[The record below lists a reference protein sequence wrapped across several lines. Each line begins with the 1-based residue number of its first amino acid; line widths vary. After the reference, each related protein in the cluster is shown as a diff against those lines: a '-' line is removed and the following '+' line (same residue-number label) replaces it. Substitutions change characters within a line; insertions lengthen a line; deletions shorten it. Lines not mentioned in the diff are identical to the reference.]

1 MRLYEEVFK
10 NADNAF
16 EKCIIVPG
24 GGGYFE
30 GVKSVA
36 DFSCEKILL
45 CFARRLVEVEGQELV
60 VKKYCDGD
68 LQLSGRILG
77 VKVLSSKEG
86 E

>member
-16 EKCIIVPG
+16 EKCIIVPN

-30 GVKSVA
+30 GVKSLLE
-36 DFSCEKILL
+36 FSPERILL
-45 CFARRLVEVEGQELV
+45 CFSHQSVEVEGGELV

-68 LQLSGRILG
+68 LQLGGKIFGIR
-77 VKVLSSKEG
+77 VLSPKEG
-86 E
+86 K